1 MTRMRRIVVASAMVG
16 AFGLLAAAGAD
27 PLPAQ
32 DSTTTTPTTVAGAG
46 IVGTLRVDD
55 RPVPGVRVTASR
67 AGAEVGTATS
77 DAQGAWRIAVPERGA
92 YRVALDT
99 TTLPEGVR
107 AARAELPEFRVRAN
121 RQPALFQLSF
131 GKRTGPG
138 GPSRF
143 GRLLDLFV
151 GGIRFGLI
159 VGLCSVGL
167 SLIYG
172 TTGLVNFAHGELV
185 TFGALIAF
193 LCNTMVSGPKWPLVA
208 AAIVGMAATGLLG
221 ALTEL
226 AIWRPMT
233 RRRTGAVARMLV
245 SIGLA
250 LFLRYLYQVIF
261 EGNPRA
267 FRQYS
272 AQAPF
277 EIGPVSLPPREYV
290 VIVVCFVM
298 LILVGTV
305 LQRTRLGTAVRAVSD
320 ERDLASASGI
330 DVQRVVLLVWIG
342 GGMLAGLGGVM
353 LAVSQSVQWNLGFRL
368 LLTMFAAVVLGG
380 LGNPYGA
387 MAGGLAVGVTSQVST
402 YWLPADFQFAVALA
416 ILILVLLVR
425 PQGLLGVRERI
436 G

>member
-1 MTRMRRIVVASAMVG
+1 VRIN
-16 AFGLLAAAGAD
+16 
-27 PLPAQ
+27 
-32 DSTTTTPTTVAGAG
+32 
-46 IVGTLRVDD
+46 
-55 RPVPGVRVTASR
+55 ASR
-67 AGAEVGTATS
+67 EGTSVGTATS
-77 DAQGAWRIAVPERGA
+77 DAQGAWRIPVPAQGV
-92 YRVALDT
+92 YRLALDT

-107 AARAELPEFRVRAN
+107 AVRAELPRFRVRAN
-121 RQPALFQLSF
+121 RQPALFQLSS

-143 GRLLDLFV
+143 ERLVNLFV

-159 VGLCSVGL
+159 VGLCAVGL

-185 TFGALIAF
+185 TFGALVAF
-193 LCNTMVSGPKWPLVA
+193 LCNTMSSGPRWPLVA
-208 AAIVGMAATGLLG
+208 AAVVAVAATGLLG
-221 ALTEL
+221 AVTEL
-226 AIWRPMT
+226 AIWRPMV
-233 RRRTGAVARMLV
+233 RQRTGAIARMLM

-267 FRQYS
+267 YRQYS
-272 AQAPF
+272 AQSPVDL
-277 EIGPVSLPPREYV
+277 GPLSLPPREYV
-290 VIVVCFVM
+290 VMAVCFVM
-298 LILVGTV
+298 LIVVGAV

-330 DVQRVVLLVWIG
+330 DVQRVVLAVWIG
-342 GGMLAGLGGVM
+342 GGMLAGLGGVL

-387 MAGGLAVGVTSQVST
+387 MAGGLVVGVASQVST

-425 PQGLLGVRERI
+425 PQGLLGARERV